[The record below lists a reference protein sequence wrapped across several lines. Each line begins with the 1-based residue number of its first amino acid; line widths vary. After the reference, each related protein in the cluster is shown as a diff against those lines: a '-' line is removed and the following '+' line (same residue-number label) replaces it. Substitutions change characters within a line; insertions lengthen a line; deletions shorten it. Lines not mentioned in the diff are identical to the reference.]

1 MIANSDKT
9 MSALSQYI
17 KLYDDHKAVIDARS
31 ALLLNSLRNEA
42 RDKFAHDDTL
52 PRKGS
57 EGYEKTS
64 LDDMFAP
71 DFGVNIN
78 RVNIPV
84 DVSLSFK
91 CDVPNLSTI
100 MAFVVNDTFV
110 PSPTLHNKMPQGV
123 IVESLAKAAV
133 EHRDLV
139 AKYYGKIA
147 PITNTTVALN
157 TMLVQ
162 DGVFIYVPRDVA
174 MERPI
179 QLVNIFNSAAPLMGV
194 RRLLIIVEEGAKA
207 QMLIC
212 DHTQNNEYRY
222 LSSQVMEVY
231 VGNNAS
237 LDIYDIEESSALT
250 LRHSQLYAEQKA
262 GSTLLVNGVTLTGGT
277 TRNDYN
283 IDIKGDNCDT
293 SLGGMA
299 IGSGVQHIDNHSEI
313 KHLAT
318 HGNSNQLFKYVLDG
332 QSTGAFEGAIYVAPE
347 AQFTQAYQSNRNL
360 LASTEARMHTKPQLE
375 IYNDDVKCSHGAT
388 TGQLDATAL
397 FYMRSRGIPEQE
409 ARTMLM
415 QAFMV
420 DVIDMVKMEGLR
432 DRLRHLVE
440 KRFYGQQASCGDCGV
455 ACRDVKN
462 D

>member
-1 MIANSDKT
+1 MIANSDVT
-9 MSALSQYI
+9 MSALYQYI
-17 KLYDDHKAVIDARS
+17 NLYDEHKTVIDSMS
-31 ALLLNSLRNEA
+31 APLLNSCRNEA
-42 RDKFAHDDTL
+42 RKQLAVNASL

-64 LDDMFAP
+64 LDDMFSP
-71 DFGVNIN
+71 DYGVNIN

-100 MAFVVNDTFV
+100 MAFVVNDAFV
-110 PSPTLHNKMPQGV
+110 PSPTLRNKMPQGV
-123 IVESLAKAAV
+123 LVESLAKAAV
-133 EHRDLV
+133 EHSDLV

-147 PITNTTVALN
+147 PVTNHTVALN

-162 DGVFIYVPRDVA
+162 DGVFVYVPRGVV

-194 RRLLIIVEEGAKA
+194 RRLLIVIEEDAKA

-222 LSSQVMEVY
+222 LSSQVVEVY

-250 LRHSQLYAEQKA
+250 SRNSQLYAEQQA
-262 GSTLLVNGVTLTGGT
+262 GSVLLVNGVTLTGGV

-283 IDIKGDNCDT
+283 IDVKGDYCDAT
-293 SLGGMA
+293 LGGMA
-299 IGSGVQHIDNHSEI
+299 IGSGTQHIDNHSEI
-313 KHLAT
+313 KHLAA
-318 HGNSNQLFKYVLDG
+318 HSNSRQLFKYVLDG
-332 QSTGAFEGAIYVAPE
+332 QSSGAFEGAIYVAPE
-347 AQFTQAYQSNRNL
+347 ARFTQAYQSNKNL

-440 KRFYGQQASCGDCGV
+440 KRFYGQQATCSECGV